1 MLDKNNLSVIPMTRD
16 IAQQHLDAWLSA
28 ELALAQAQSY
38 MITTP
43 SGQRQVTRA
52 NLAEVRRTITYWQN
66 QVDGLN
72 TPRSRFSKAQFSNE

>member
-1 MLDKNNLSVIPMTRD
+1 MNLE
-16 IAQQHLDAWLSA
+16 IAQQHLTAWLTA

-52 NLAEVRRTITYWQN
+52 NLAEVRMQISYWQQ
-66 QVDGLN
+66 QVN
-72 TPRSRFSKAQFSNE
+72 TLTHGARPRFSKAQFTND